1 MRTFLLAVAF
11 AVAIASVC
19 VTQPENANYT
29 LPAISSPSAGCIDDT
44 WTSTSITNVPEAR
57 GEHTA
62 VWTGSEMIV
71 WGGDGNTYLNTGARY
86 NPTTDSW
93 TATSTTNAPDARYSH
108 TAVWTG
114 SEMIVWGGQGFN
126 GLNTGGRYNPVTDT
140 WTATTTINAPTA
152 RQWNTAVWTGSEMI
166 VWGGGDNL
174 GHNVNTG

>member
-71 WGGDGNTYLNTGARY
+71 WGGGMILNPGSRY
-86 NPTTDSW
+86 NPIM
-93 TATSTTNAPDARYSH
+93 N
-108 TAVWTG
+108 
-114 SEMIVWGGQGFN
+114 
-126 GLNTGGRYNPVTDT
+126 T
-140 WTATTTINAPTA
+140 WTAINTTNRTEERPV
-152 RQWNTAVWTGSEMI
+152 RK
-166 VWGGGDNL
+166 
-174 GHNVNTG
+174 

>member
-1 MRTFLLAVAF
+1 MRPVLLAVAF

-29 LPAISSPSAGCIDDT
+29 LPAISSPSAGCINDT

-71 WGGDGNTYLNTGARY
+71 WGGSGNTFRVNTGARY
-86 NPTTDSW
+86 NPTSDSW

-114 SEMIVWGGQGFN
+114 SEMIIWGGTDDSTVFN
-126 GLNTGGRYNPVTDT
+126 SGASYDPSIDS
-140 WTATTTINAPTA
+140 W
-152 RQWNTAVWTGSEMI
+152 
-166 VWGGGDNL
+166 
-174 GHNVNTG
+174 